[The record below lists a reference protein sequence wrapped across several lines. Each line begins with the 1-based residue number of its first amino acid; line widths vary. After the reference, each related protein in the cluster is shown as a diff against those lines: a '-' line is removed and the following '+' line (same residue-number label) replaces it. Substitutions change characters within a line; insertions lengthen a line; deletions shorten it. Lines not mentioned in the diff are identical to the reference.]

1 MAADVYDFS
10 PTFQAKILALLWRDS
25 TSYSLYQE
33 VVKPQFFE
41 SDVHI
46 DLARIIYQYYEKY
59 ESSPTLE
66 AVLEEVRMLCS
77 NSKVKKEKYKD
88 YIAEV
93 EKLVES
99 NLDDM
104 NYVKDRVV
112 DFGRRQAMT
121 QAILD
126 SVEDVKNGK
135 NYEKVE
141 ERIKAATNIGMDLG
155 DLGSDYFDNIEERV
169 KTDYNK
175 PDEEKIPTGIDYL
188 DKIMVGGLG
197 RKELGIVI
205 APPGSGKT
213 LTLVNI
219 GSAGIMKGKN
229 VLHVSLEMSEERMQK
244 RYDMRL
250 LKKDQDYIKDNQ
262 NSVIKALGLIK
273 KMRKGRLIVKEF
285 APRSLTP
292 AMLKAFILKLKIAK
306 GFVPDVLI
314 IDYPDLMRP
323 ENHYG
328 ERRTELEMLYEDC
341 RALGV
346 ELDCAVWG
354 ASQTNR
360 GALAKKVVTI
370 ADLAESFGKAATA
383 DFMIALSQTKKEK
396 RAGQVR
402 YFVAKHRNGQDGET
416 IMCDIFYSMMTVTSN
431 DERQAAFNMEDNDDD
446 EDWDDDGDSG
456 SKKKTYTKKKQNN
469 DDAEDSVA
477 GDVMKMVKKDK

>member
-1 MAADVYDFS
+1 MSADVYDFS
-10 PTFQAKILALLWRDS
+10 PTFQAKILSLLWRDS
-25 TSYSLYQE
+25 TSFSLYSE

-46 DLARIIYQYYEKY
+46 DLARIIFQYYERY

-66 AVLEEVRMLCS
+66 VVFEEVRMLCT

-88 YIAEV
+88 YISEV
-93 EKLVES
+93 EKLVDS

-104 NYVKDRVV
+104 NYVKDRII

-141 ERIKAATNIGMDLG
+141 ERIKHATNIGMDLG
-155 DLGSDYFDNIEERV
+155 DLGSDYFDNIEGRV
-169 KTDYNK
+169 KSDYNK
-175 PDEEKIPTGIDYL
+175 AEEEKIPTGIDYL
-188 DKIMVGGLG
+188 DKIMNGGLG

-250 LKKDQDYIKDNQ
+250 LKKDQDYIKGNQ
-262 NSVIKALGLIK
+262 DSVIKALNLIK
-273 KMRKGRLIVKEF
+273 KHRKGRLIVKEF
-285 APRSLTP
+285 APRTLTP
-292 AMLKAFILKLKIAK
+292 TSLKAFILKLKIAK

-314 IDYPDLMRP
+314 IDYPDLMKA
-323 ENHYG
+323 EQHYG

-341 RALGV
+341 RAIGV

-396 RAGQVR
+396 RMGQVR

-416 IMCDIFYSMMTVTSN
+416 IMCDIYYAMMTVQSN
-431 DERQAAFNMEDNDDD
+431 DERQAAFNLDDSDDDDDWDND
-446 EDWDDDGDSG
+446 GDTG
-456 SKKKTYTKKKQNN
+456 SKKKTYSNKKSS
-469 DDAEDSVA
+469 DDNEDSVA

>member
-41 SDVHI
+41 SDIHI
-46 DLARIIYQYYEKY
+46 DLARIIYQFYEKY
-59 ESSPTLE
+59 ETSPTLE
-66 AVLEEVRMLCS
+66 SVFEEVRMLCS

-93 EKLVES
+93 EKLVDA

-104 NYVKDRVV
+104 AYVKDRVI

-141 ERIKAATNIGMDLG
+141 ERIKAATNVGMDLG
-155 DLGSDYFDNIEERV
+155 DLGSDYFEDIEGRV

-219 GSAGIMKGKN
+219 GSAAIMKGKN

-250 LKKDQDYIKDNQ
+250 LKKDQDYIKGNQ
-262 NSVIKALGLIK
+262 SSVIKALNLIK
-273 KMRKGRLIVKEF
+273 KHRKGRLIVKEF

-292 AMLKAFILKLKIAK
+292 TSLKAFILKLKIAK

-314 IDYPDLMRP
+314 IDYPDLMKAEQR
-323 ENHYG
+323 YG
-328 ERRTELEMLYEDC
+328 ERRQELEMLYEDC
-341 RALGV
+341 RAIGV
-346 ELDCAVWG
+346 ELNCAVWG

-383 DFMIALSQTKKEK
+383 DFMIALCQTKKEK
-396 RAGQVR
+396 REGQVR

-416 IMCDIFYSMMTVTSN
+416 IMCDIFYAMMTVASN
-431 DERQAAFNMEDNDDD
+431 DERQAAFQMDDD
-446 EDWDDDGDSG
+446 EDDDWDDDENTG
-456 SKKKTYTKKKQNN
+456 SKKKTYTKKKRSS
-469 DDAEDSVA
+469 DDNEDSVA
-477 GDVMKMVKKDK
+477 GDVMKMVKKN